1 MIQAKQKQTF
11 YKVRFLQKDTKTVFP
26 QVRIPN
32 QIQARPSGFD
42 LVKRSIGAESNFQA
56 ASEKGRLKME
66 WSGSRSNIP

>member
-42 LVKRSIGAESNFQA
+42 LVKRSIGAEINFQA

-66 WSGSRSNIP
+66 WSGSRSDIP